1 MLIINFFLVKIVNF
15 FKFYFIFVSQG
26 GFVNVV
32 QMKYFGTKWLLEV
45 LKLFICFVLTLYVY
59 GVKCLYTINT
69 NFYESFYTIY
79 FHCKY
84 GWPFTSVSTSNRKF
98 YVNWKV
104 LYLPKNCK
112 NKSMSTYMLEL
123 QPIYLETWNLKIKQK
138 KKPETFNKDSQQ
150 TFNFKQFLNAKK
162 RVSFFCCF
170 QMLFIKVF
178 LQSFIFYHKSQQ
190 TYTKKYLELILYEVE
205 PTLTL
210 KMQKYCYSITKCM
223 HIYRNNIQ
231 RS

>member
-1 MLIINFFLVKIVNF
+1 MKLLTFFSFILFLLVKVDMWMWYRWNILVPN
-15 FKFYFIFVSQG
+15 
-26 GFVNVV
+26 GF
-32 QMKYFGTKWLLEV
+32 
-45 LKLFICFVLTLYVY
+45 LKLFICFVQTLYVY

-170 QMLFIKVF
+170 
-178 LQSFIFYHKSQQ
+178 
-190 TYTKKYLELILYEVE
+190 
-205 PTLTL
+205 
-210 KMQKYCYSITKCM
+210 
-223 HIYRNNIQ
+223 
-231 RS
+231 